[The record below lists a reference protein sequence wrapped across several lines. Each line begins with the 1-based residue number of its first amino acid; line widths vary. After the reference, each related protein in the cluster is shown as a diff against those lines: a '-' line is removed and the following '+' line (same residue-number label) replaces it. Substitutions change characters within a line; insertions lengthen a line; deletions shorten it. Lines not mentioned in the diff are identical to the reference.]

1 MEVGV
6 PPALIPAPRNCTFES
21 TDWEMLSRHWY
32 PVAVSSDLT
41 DRPAAARLLDVDL
54 VLFRIDGKVTVALD
68 RCPHRGVLL
77 SSGWIDS
84 QRLICPYHGL
94 HFNSEGRCTA
104 IPSQPDARI
113 PARFSLTVFPSV
125 ERYGLIWTCLAGGA
139 PQLPA
144 FEAWEDEAYQQIVCP
159 TIDIAGS
166 AGRQIEGFI
175 DVAHFA
181 WAHTTTFGDRN
192 NPLVPD
198 YAVEE
203 TAGGCRVEYSSNVSN
218 YPPDQRGRAP
228 GDFVWRRIF
237 DVYPPFAARLV
248 VHYPDDKQLWI
259 LNAASPV
266 SARQTR
272 LFCPIA
278 RNFDQETSVEAVRA
292 FNLKVFEE
300 DRALVEA
307 QRPEDLP
314 LNLALEVHIAADRTS
329 IAYRRILKKMGLSLV
344 YTG

>member
-1 MEVGV
+1 MEVGI
-6 PPALIPAPRNCTFES
+6 ATSLSSPRNCTFES
-21 TDWEMLSRHWY
+21 KDWEILSRHWY
-32 PVAVSSDLT
+32 PVAVASDVT
-41 DRPAAARLLDVDL
+41 DRPAAARLLDTDL
-54 VLFRIDGKVTVALD
+54 VLFRTNDKVTVALD

-77 SSGWIDS
+77 SSGWIES
-84 QRLICPYHGL
+84 ERLICPYHGL
-94 HFNSEGRCTA
+94 HFDSAGRCTA
-104 IPSQPDARI
+104 IPSQPDVRI
-113 PARFSLTVFPSV
+113 PSRFSLTVFPSA
-125 ERYGLIWTCLAGGA
+125 ERYGLIWTCLAGGDPA
-139 PQLPA
+139 LPS
-144 FEAWEDEAYQQIVCP
+144 FEAWEDDAYQQIVCP

-181 WAHTTTFGDRN
+181 WAHTSTFGDRN

-198 YAVEE
+198 YEVQESPS
-203 TAGGCRVEYSSNVSN
+203 GCRVEYLSNVSN

-228 GDFVWRRIF
+228 DNFVWRRTF
-237 DVYPPFAARLV
+237 DIYPPFAARLV
-248 VHYPDDKQLWI
+248 VHYPDDKRLWI

-278 RNFDQETSVEAVRA
+278 RNFDHETSIEAVRA

-314 LNLALEVHIAADRTS
+314 LNLGLEVHIAADRTS
-329 IAYRRILKKMGLSLV
+329 IAYRRILKRMGLSLV